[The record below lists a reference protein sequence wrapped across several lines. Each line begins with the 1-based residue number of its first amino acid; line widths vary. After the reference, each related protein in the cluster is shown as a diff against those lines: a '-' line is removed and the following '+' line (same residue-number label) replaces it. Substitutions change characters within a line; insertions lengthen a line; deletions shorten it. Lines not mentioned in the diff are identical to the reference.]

1 MLERYWEAMG
11 RKGLGY
17 GENGKWDESEIRISR
32 KLERYEL
39 VERDSWRTLVADS
52 KIG

>member
-1 MLERYWEAMG
+1 MSWKDIGREWERKDWDMG
-11 RKGLGY
+11 RMGSR
-17 GENGKWDESEIRISR
+17 DEERRISR